1 MNFTIEKKG
10 QFIEFDSAFD
20 DTQEAV
26 KYIKEFLQCSSF
38 AMSLISRRNLSA
50 KQEAW
55 VHYLATE
62 EINEKLFPQEK
73 KDGPYVSL
81 VKKMY
86 DGVKSKNR
94 KFTLRLPGNIT
105 ICTVTKGINL
115 NHLYVFENGNYS
127 GKITPE
133 GVFQGNT
140 SEDTLSLLEDANENL
155 IKLAQLFGHET
166 GQCSICN
173 RELSDKK
180 SIQLGIGPICLKRL
194 QCDGEV

>member
-1 MNFTIEKKG
+1 MTFTVEKKG

-20 DTQEAV
+20 NTSDAAS
-26 KYIKEFLQCSSF
+26 YIQEFLQYSNF
-38 AMSLISRRNLSA
+38 AMSLIRHRKLSE

-62 EINEKLFPQEK
+62 KLNETLFPQEK
-73 KDGPYVSL
+73 EDGPYVNL

-94 KFTLRLPGNIT
+94 KFNLHLPGNIS
-105 ICTVTKGINL
+105 ISTVTKGINV
-115 NHLYVFENGNYS
+115 NHLYVFENGHYA

-133 GVFQGNT
+133 GVFRGDA
-140 SEDTLSLLEDANENL
+140 SEDVLNLLEDANENL
-155 IKLAQLFGHET
+155 VKLAQMYGHET
-166 GQCSICN
+166 GQCSVCN

-194 QCDGEV
+194 QCDDEV